1 MIVGGL
7 GFGAFGLGL
16 GREATKGQLIDHLP
30 TLLPRIGINSPS
42 FDHTPVTSISTE
54 V

>member
-16 GREATKGQLIDHLP
+16 GREVTIDRLDDHLP
-30 TLLPRIGINSPS
+30 TLLPRIGCQ
-42 FDHTPVTSISTE
+42 
-54 V
+54 